1 MQVSFKKFT
10 DWKKKSKAWK
20 NEFLSRRPHRSFQLT
35 RRRDF
40 ARTLELPGYIAFTHY
55 VNKTVWSNR
64 KLLFG
69 LAIIYLVLFAVLIG
83 IGSQDTYT
91 ILTGSLKEAAVDITG
106 GDLSQVGLAWMLFFT
121 IATVGISDSPTES
134 QQIYIA
140 LLGLMI
146 WLTTVWLL
154 RNRLA
159 GHKVRLRD
167 GLYNAGA
174 PIIPLFLV
182 TLVLIVQLIPIL
194 IVAIGYQAATA
205 SGLLNGG
212 VEAMLFWMAAALL
225 ALLSFFWATG
235 TFFAMVVATLPGM
248 YPIKA
253 LRNAGDLVLGRRV
266 RILLRWAWMFFVLA
280 LTWTIVLIPLI
291 LIDQFFKGVWP
302 ILENV
307 PLIPVILAL
316 LSAVSTIWL
325 SSYVY
330 LLYRKV
336 VDGSTK

>member
-64 KLLFG
+64 KLLFS